1 MASISTKLGD
11 TGETSLLYGGR
22 VSKSDYRI
30 EACGVGDE
38 TVAAFGMARS
48 LCNDE
53 WVSAQLLE
61 IQRLLFIFNAEL
73 ATEPMEKPKLV
84 EHFKTIS
91 GKHVRGLD
99 TLLVQLENA
108 VELPPAFIIPGASA
122 ASAALDVARVAVRR
136 LERAVV
142 RLREANELKNDDL
155 IKWLNRLSDCV
166 FMMARYLDRDL
177 PVEAV
182 TGTRV

>member
-1 MASISTKLGD
+1 MASISTKIGD

-30 EACGVGDE
+30 ETCGIGDE
-38 TVAAFGMARS
+38 TVAALGMARS
-48 LCNDE
+48 LCDDE
-53 WVSAQLLE
+53 WISAQLQE
-61 IQRLLFIFNAEL
+61 IQRLLFILNAEL
-73 ATEPMEKPKLV
+73 ATDPMERPKLA

-91 GKHVRGLD
+91 AKHVSSLD
-99 TLLVQLENA
+99 TLLAQLEDA
-108 VELPPAFIIPGASA
+108 VELPPAFIIPGAST

-142 RLREANELKNDDL
+142 GLREADELENDYL